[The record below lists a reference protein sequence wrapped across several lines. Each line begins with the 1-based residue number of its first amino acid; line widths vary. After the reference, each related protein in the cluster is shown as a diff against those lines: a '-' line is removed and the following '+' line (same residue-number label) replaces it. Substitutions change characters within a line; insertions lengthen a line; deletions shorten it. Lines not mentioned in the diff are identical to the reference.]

1 MVERPYGD
9 FLGNPG
15 PNSKSRLQIPS
26 TLKSLYPQQYNFYI
40 SINIGNVS
48 GLTRFVL
55 EQPQPVQKQNPSREG
70 FKRALDALEQGSA
83 NFSFLRVCLK

>member
-40 SINIGNVS
+40 SINIRNVS

-55 EQPQPVQKQNPSREG
+55 EQPQPVQNKTPHARGSKEPWMLRS
-70 FKRALDALEQGSA
+70 KAALIFPFFAS
-83 NFSFLRVCLK
+83 V